1 MSIILIV
8 RSNCKKRHSTLHSN
22 HLSTDNKWGTQKCP
36 GNIQVWNAAWHLVSL
51 RRPRKLKAAP
61 WLCSLSEK
69 PTRNLLKIPR
79 RHLPRLMFFFK
90 QFFKPSIGFDISV
103 PESGHY
109 VIMVTYL
116 HPERFTQRAFV
127 RVGYERGHLEIL
139 PCKYQFACRQ
149 FAMDDNKKPKSFE
162 LTASPDKHE
171 LKLESSVSSKIAVV
185 GIT

>member
-1 MSIILIV
+1 
-8 RSNCKKRHSTLHSN
+8 
-22 HLSTDNKWGTQKCP
+22 
-36 GNIQVWNAAWHLVSL
+36 
-51 RRPRKLKAAP
+51 
-61 WLCSLSEK
+61 
-69 PTRNLLKIPR
+69 
-79 RHLPRLMFFFK
+79 MFFFK
-90 QFFKPSIGFDISV
+90 QFFKPSIEFDISV

-185 GIT
+185 GIA

>member
-1 MSIILIV
+1 M
-8 RSNCKKRHSTLHSN
+8 
-22 HLSTDNKWGTQKCP
+22 
-36 GNIQVWNAAWHLVSL
+36 
-51 RRPRKLKAAP
+51 
-61 WLCSLSEK
+61 
-69 PTRNLLKIPR
+69 
-79 RHLPRLMFFFK
+79 
-90 QFFKPSIGFDISV
+90 

-127 RVGYERGHLEIL
+127 RAGYERGQLEIL
-139 PCKYQFACRQ
+139 PCKYQFVCRQ

-171 LKLESSVSSKIAVV
+171 LQLESSVSSKIAVV